1 MVLSGK
7 EDRNR
12 ALIYVISYFT
22 FGQVT
27 HFRYFTKIGYKGN
40 KKCSAHSN
48 ALAGVNRQLTPVFLV
63 DSISI
68 AQ

>member
-7 EDRNR
+7 EDKNR
-12 ALIYVISYFT
+12 ASIDVISYFT
-22 FGQVT
+22 FGQLDK
-27 HFRYFTKIGYKGN
+27 FRYYLKIRYGGSRE
-40 KKCSAHSN
+40 CSAPSN
-48 ALAGVNRQLTPVFLV
+48 VLADVKRQLPPVFLV